1 MSKKIVIIIII
12 FVIVLIGV
20 TLMFFI
26 RNNKNYDNE
35 LIPEVNSNEVAQ
47 NTTSSLE
54 QVNENTTVQEV
65 VENPAFNGFGKYIF
79 PLNRYSSYS
88 NMKISNINSLLPYH
102 SHINTNST
110 IEVINYM
117 INEVN
122 NGEQIFYNIYF
133 DEEKAQDSSKQ
144 DTGLFFFRGNE
155 NAPFAIICAGGGFS
169 YVGSIHEAYPHALE
183 LNKQGYNAFVIQY
196 RTDSQEATEDLAR
209 AISYI
214 FQNAEQLKIS
224 TSNYSLWG
232 SSAGARM
239 VAYIGTYGVEELGGA
254 NVPKPATI
262 IMAYTGHTDYSESDP
277 PTFIVV
283 GEDDGIANPNTMERR
298 ANNLRNVGVDVEF
311 HKYPNLGHGFGLGI
325 GTSAEGWINDAIAFW
340 NKYI

>member
-12 FVIVLIGV
+12 FVFILIGV
-20 TLMFFI
+20 TLMFFM
-26 RNNKNYDNE
+26 RNNKNYNNE

-54 QVNENTTVQEV
+54 QVSENTTVQEV
-65 VENPAFNGFGKYIF
+65 VENPAFNGFGEYIF

-122 NGEQIFYNIYF
+122 SGEQIFYNIYS
-133 DEEKAQDSSKQ
+133 DEEKAQDSSKE

-183 LNKQGYNAFVIQY
+183 LSKQGYNAFVIQY

-214 FQNAEQLKIS
+214 FQNAEQLKVS

-239 VAYIGTYGVEELGGA
+239 VAYIGTYGVEEFGGT
-254 NVPKPATI
+254 NVPKPAAI